1 MCAQREA
8 FTIAAVQACP
18 EYLELDATV
27 EKACSLIREVGAEGA
42 VLAVFPE
49 AFIPGYPVWVWF
61 IPSGHT
67 AAWRELYAVLLE
79 NAVTVPSDVTDRLCA
94 SARAANVAVAIGIN
108 ERNAEASGST
118 LYNTLLYIGADGS
131 ILGKHRKLIP
141 TAGERLVWGQGDG
154 SDLQVFDLPFA
165 RVGGL
170 LCWEN
175 YMPLARYAM
184 CAWGAE
190 VFLAPTW
197 DRGEPWLSTL
207 RHIAKEGRCFVIGCC
222 TAMRKGDIPDR
233 FAFKE
238 QYLGS
243 VGEWVNPG
251 LSAIVDPDGK
261 IVAGPAE
268 NEETILYTEV
278 RRDLITGPRFQ
289 LDVAGHYARPDV
301 FELKVHRNPR
311 PLITAIENPDP
322 TSIGAVGTEDS
333 SES

>member
-1 MCAQREA
+1 
-8 FTIAAVQACP
+8 
-18 EYLELDATV
+18 
-27 EKACSLIREVGAEGA
+27 
-42 VLAVFPE
+42 
-49 AFIPGYPVWVWF
+49 
-61 IPSGHT
+61 
-67 AAWRELYAVLLE
+67 
-79 NAVTVPSDVTDRLCA
+79 
-94 SARAANVAVAIGIN
+94 
-108 ERNAEASGST
+108 
-118 LYNTLLYIGADGS
+118 
-131 ILGKHRKLIP
+131 
-141 TAGERLVWGQGDG
+141 
-154 SDLQVFDLPFA
+154 
-165 RVGGL
+165 
-170 LCWEN
+170 
-175 YMPLARYAM
+175 
-184 CAWGAE
+184 
-190 VFLAPTW
+190 
-197 DRGEPWLSTL
+197 
-207 RHIAKEGRCFVIGCC
+207 
-222 TAMRKGDIPDR
+222 MRKGDIPDR